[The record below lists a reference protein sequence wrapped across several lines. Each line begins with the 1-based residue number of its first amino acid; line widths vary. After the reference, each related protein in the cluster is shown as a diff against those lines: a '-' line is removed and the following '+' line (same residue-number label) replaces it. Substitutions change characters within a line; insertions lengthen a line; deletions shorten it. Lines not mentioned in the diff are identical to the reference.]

1 METEFVR
8 WSVPHWAALGL
19 ITAATVGFL
28 CCGLRMAETGRYRL
42 CRVLA
47 VLILVSFLAEY
58 TMRALLPEYGP
69 WKENLPLQ
77 FCTLMELTA
86 VVALWFRNRLFCAPV
101 FFCVL
106 TASIQ
111 ALITPALAAD
121 WPSPVFF
128 FFFFS
133 HGLLMPAAL
142 AIPLL
147 LGWRAG
153 RWDPLRSVLLGDV
166 YILLISPVNLLLD
179 TNYGFTRFS
188 PAGSMLDYLGP
199 APWYYLWLN
208 LPALGIFSLMYLFVK
223 ERRRNA

>member
-8 WSVPHWAALGL
+8 WSVSHWTVLGL
-19 ITAATVGFL
+19 IGLGTAGFL
-28 CCGLRMAETGRYRL
+28 LCGRRMAEEGRYRL
-42 CRVLA
+42 CRGLA
-47 VLILVSFLAEY
+47 VLMLLTFLVEY
-58 TMRALLPEYGP
+58 TMRATLPEYGP

-77 FCTLMELTA
+77 FCTLMELA
-86 VVALWFRNRLFCAPV
+86 GAAALWFRNRWVCAPV

-111 ALITPALAAD
+111 ALITPALTAD

-147 LGWRAG
+147 LGWRA
-153 RWDPLRSVLLGDV
+153 RALDPLRAVLLGDV
-166 YILLISPVNLLLD
+166 YILLIIPVNLWLD

-188 PAGSMLDYLGP
+188 PAGSMLDYLGA
-199 APWYYLWLN
+199 APWYYLWLQ
-208 LPALGIFSLMYLFVK
+208 LPALAIFSLMYLFVRQK
-223 ERRRNA
+223 

>member
-8 WSVPHWAALGL
+8 WSVSHWTVLGL
-19 ITAATVGFL
+19 IGLGTAGFL
-28 CCGLRMAETGRYRL
+28 LCGRSMAAEGRYRL
-42 CRVLA
+42 CRGLA
-47 VLILVSFLAEY
+47 VLMLLTFLVEY
-58 TMRALLPEYGP
+58 TMRATLPEYGP

-77 FCTLMELTA
+77 FCTLMELA
-86 VVALWFRNRLFCAPV
+86 GAAALWFRNRWVCAPV

-111 ALITPALAAD
+111 ALITPALTAD

-147 LGWRAG
+147 LGWRA
-153 RWDPLRSVLLGDV
+153 RALDPLRAVLLGDV
-166 YILLISPVNLLLD
+166 YILLIIPVNLWLD

-188 PAGSMLDYLGP
+188 PAGSMLDYLGA
-199 APWYYLWLN
+199 APWYYLWLQ
-208 LPALGIFSLMYLFVK
+208 LPALVIFSLMYLFVREK
-223 ERRRNA
+223 

>member
-8 WSVPHWAALGL
+8 WSVSHWTVLGL
-19 ITAATVGFL
+19 IGLGTAGFL
-28 CCGLRMAETGRYRL
+28 LCGRSMAAEGRYRL
-42 CRVLA
+42 CRGLA
-47 VLILVSFLAEY
+47 VLMLLTFLVEY
-58 TMRALLPEYGP
+58 TMRATLPEYGP
-69 WKENLPLQ
+69 WRENLPLQ
-77 FCTLMELTA
+77 FCTLMELA
-86 VVALWFRNRLFCAPV
+86 GAAALWFRNRWVCAPV

-111 ALITPALAAD
+111 ALITPALTAD

-147 LGWRAG
+147 LGWRA
-153 RWDPLRSVLLGDV
+153 RALDPLRAVLLGDV
-166 YILLISPVNLLLD
+166 YILLIIPVNLWLD

-188 PAGSMLDYLGP
+188 PAGSMLDYLGA
-199 APWYYLWLN
+199 APWYYLWLQ
-208 LPALGIFSLMYLFVK
+208 LPALAIFSLMYLFVREK
-223 ERRRNA
+223 